1 MRTYNKELEIIASD
15 ILEQNA
21 EATGNEN
28 KPNYTNREFMNCLII
43 FQTALMDKM
52 YDNQEYDKMSIED
65 RSNMATQCGLDLRKL
80 IHTYTGLDTHNFE
93 EFERSSGY
101 AGYRN
106 KKTGEW
112 IYEEDYFRRQK
123 TKTVEE
129 ELLEQIKFCLYCNNE
144 AQAIRMLEQYKYYI
158 ENEIRKTNNLL

>member
-1 MRTYNKELEIIASD
+1 MDKIENSKLISEFEILEGITSNMFDEKDWIRFDRFVERREKENKED
-15 ILEQNA
+15 FN
-21 EATGNEN
+21 N
-28 KPNYTNREFMNCLII
+28 K
-43 FQTALMDKM
+43 
-52 YDNQEYDKMSIED
+52 DNW
-65 RSNMATQCGLDLRKL
+65 
-80 IHTYTGLDTHNFE
+80 

-129 ELLEQIKFCLYCNNE
+129 ELLEQIKFALYCNNE
-144 AQAIRMLEQYKYYI
+144 AQVIRMLEQYKYYI
-158 ENEIRKTNNLL
+158 QNKHENNY

>member
-1 MRTYNKELEIIASD
+1 MVK
-15 ILEQNA
+15 
-21 EATGNEN
+21 
-28 KPNYTNREFMNCLII
+28 
-43 FQTALMDKM
+43 
-52 YDNQEYDKMSIED
+52 IED
-65 RSNMATQCGLDLRKL
+65 LIGNSDLTVLNKNLLFNFVFRAKEEKQERIKVRNL
-80 IHTYTGLDTHNFE
+80 IEEIMEKDEEFW

-129 ELLEQIKFCLYCNNE
+129 ELLEKIKFALHCNNE

-158 ENEIRKTNNLL
+158 QNEIRKTNNLL

>member
-1 MRTYNKELEIIASD
+1 MKDFPPKNIIEEWLAKNGNPEIDKQVELEAKLLAEFEMLEAIPFNMFEEKELHRFERFKKNRQKEVLQEIMEKD
-15 ILEQNA
+15 E
-21 EATGNEN
+21 
-28 KPNYTNREFMNCLII
+28 EFW
-43 FQTALMDKM
+43 
-52 YDNQEYDKMSIED
+52 
-65 RSNMATQCGLDLRKL
+65 
-80 IHTYTGLDTHNFE
+80 

-129 ELLEQIKFCLYCNNE
+129 ELLEQIKFALYCNNE

-158 ENEIRKTNNLL
+158 QNKHENNN

>member
-1 MRTYNKELEIIASD
+1 MNKIENSKLISEFEILEGIPYNKSD
-15 ILEQNA
+15 EKALAKFERFV
-21 EATGNEN
+21 ERREKENEEDLNN
-28 KPNYTNREFMNCLII
+28 K
-43 FQTALMDKM
+43 
-52 YDNQEYDKMSIED
+52 DNW
-65 RSNMATQCGLDLRKL
+65 
-80 IHTYTGLDTHNFE
+80 

-129 ELLEQIKFCLYCNNE
+129 ELLEQIKFALYCNNE

-158 ENEIRKTNNLL
+158 QNKYENNN